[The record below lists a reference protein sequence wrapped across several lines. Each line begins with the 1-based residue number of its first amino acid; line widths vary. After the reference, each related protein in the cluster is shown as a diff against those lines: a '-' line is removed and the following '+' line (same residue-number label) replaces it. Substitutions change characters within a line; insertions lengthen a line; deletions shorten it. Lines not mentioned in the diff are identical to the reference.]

1 MFQTGGGGK
10 AEKKEVAPVPATK
23 RPFVWLEQ
31 NALPGVR
38 GAERHREGEEERRL
52 ILLREPAARAASLTG
67 T

>member
-1 MFQTGGGGK
+1 M
-10 AEKKEVAPVPATK
+10 PATK
-23 RPFVWLEQ
+23 RPSVWLEQ

-38 GAERHREGEEERRL
+38 GAERHREGEEEERRL